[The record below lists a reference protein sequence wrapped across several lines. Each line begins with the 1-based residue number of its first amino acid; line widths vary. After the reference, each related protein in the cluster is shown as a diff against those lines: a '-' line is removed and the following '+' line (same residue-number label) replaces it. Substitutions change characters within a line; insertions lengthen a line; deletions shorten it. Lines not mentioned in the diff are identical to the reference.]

1 MKVVNGS
8 ESVLTGDST
17 PDKSENRLPTD
28 CIPALLP
35 LKCLFLLIFS
45 VLGTVSVRLGRSLG
59 YVSIQLCPLSVRFI
73 VRDRLDW
80 LGGRPLDSLGLGR
93 EPLPPAT
100 SQDRQAY
107 AGWCGRNFSSSR
119 NRWQTLHSIVIRAGG
134 SMVTHLRFKPGT
146 PLRNHGT
153 PQSHW
158 GLLYR
163 KMV

>member
-1 MKVVNGS
+1 MRSMKVVNGS
-8 ESVLTGDST
+8 ESVLTGDSA
-17 PDKSENRLPTD
+17 PDSSVNRPSTD
-28 CIPALLP
+28 RIPALLP
-35 LKCLFLLIFS
+35 LKCPFSLVFS
-45 VLGTVSVRLGRSLG
+45 VLGTVPVRLGRSLG

-119 NRWQTLHSIVIRAGG
+119 NRWQTLHSIVIRVGG
-134 SMVTHLRFKPGT
+134 SIVIHETFKPGT
-146 PLRNHGT
+146 PMRNHG
-153 PQSHW
+153 SEV
-158 GLLYR
+158 
-163 KMV
+163 M